1 MAWVRTREQEWACRT
16 AEPTV
21 HHGPRMGG
29 TPCEYDAGHRTVG
42 STLTG
47 GAAGAIT
54 HHGPF

>member
-1 MAWVRTREQEWACRT
+1 
-16 AEPTV
+16 
-21 HHGPRMGG
+21 MGG
-29 TPCEYDAGHRTVG
+29 TPYEYDAGHRTVG